1 MGNAA
6 KLAGT
11 SAGTSAGQSAEK
23 SIELII
29 PYPQGGGTD
38 QRSRLLARHL
48 AAELGEPVVP
58 VNRTGAI
65 AGHTAIAQAPPD
77 GRTLGM
83 ITGEIG
89 MMHWHRDLTAL
100 TWRDY
105 VPLAVPYV
113 EAAAVIVR
121 ADAPWTSLEQLLS
134 ALRERPLCGSGGPD
148 FGVWKFAMVGLMN
161 RAGIGA
167 AQLRWLPTL
176 SGEEG
181 VANVIAGRADIAPI
195 TMTDARKMIFAGQVR
210 ALATMEER
218 RHPMFADVPTV
229 DEAIGVPWRVA
240 HWRGVVGPAGMP
252 DAARERIV
260 GAARRVA
267 EDPAFIDACRR
278 NGFSLHWRFDRDFA
292 AYMAQDDGQFGEV
305 IALLEGNA
313 RPDQELSHG

>member
-1 MGNAA
+1 VTAGARRAPGDAA
-6 KLAGT
+6 HSSG
-11 SAGTSAGQSAEK
+11 S

-58 VNRTGAI
+58 INRTGAI
-65 AGHTAIAQAPPD
+65 VGHTAIAQAQPD
-77 GRTLGM
+77 GKTLGM

-121 ADAPWTSLEQLLS
+121 ADARWTSLEQLLS
-134 ALRERPLCGSGGPD
+134 ALREHPLTGSGGPD

-167 AQLRWLPTL
+167 SQLRWMPTL

-181 VANVIAGRADIAPI
+181 VANVIAGHADIAPI
-195 TMTDARKMIFAGQVR
+195 TMTDARAMIFAGQVR

-218 RHPMFADVPTV
+218 RHPMFPEVPTV
-229 DEAIGVPWRVA
+229 AEAIGIPWRVA
-240 HWRGVVGPAGMP
+240 HWRGLVGPAGMP
-252 DAARERIV
+252 EAARERIV
-260 GAARRVA
+260 AAARRIA
-267 EDPAFIDACRR
+267 ADPVFDDECRR
-278 NGFSLHWRFDRDFA
+278 NGYSLHWRFDRDFA
-292 AYMAQDDGQFGEV
+292 DYMVQDDKQFGEV
-305 IALLEGNA
+305 IALLEGTT
-313 RPDQELSHG
+313 